1 MLHFSAILRDV
12 SFTGVCMPRKYVS
25 MGGWCGP
32 ALILGKLGLRTEA
45 YPFDFSRCTL
55 DGVLHFIR
63 DGFAHGFYPPG
74 PPPYRPECV
83 GIWVLYRGQ
92 HTAFAHFD
100 LNDPA
105 IQAQFSRKM
114 QRWDALIDTPATPV
128 TFFRTISARDPMEEI
143 RLIPEVEAALVARNP
158 ALDFRIVMIAHD
170 QGLVARSVELAPLSP
185 RVSLWALAYTCDAT
199 FTLFDRSQR
208 AYADIVLHSVQEEN
222 WPLDP
227 ARTPMP
233 VGLRDTEADYERRVL
248 HRSDGDQISFDSLR
262 VDAFPWRGH
271 DNIALIDGVASV
283 GGTCVG
289 IGSTRCV
296 DGRCAFCGNT
306 DYHKAGRPFRT
317 DRPFAAEEDQLILVH
332 LYRILA
338 GGDKIE
344 VVEDLAHQMQRGA
357 FEVICRIQ
365 YLTNSSVK
373 IMDYAWEHEGE

>member
-1 MLHFSAILRDV
+1 MLRSSSLLRDV
-12 SFTGVCMPRKYVS
+12 SFAGMQMPRKYVS

-55 DGVLHFIR
+55 DGILHFIR
-63 DGFAHGFYPPG
+63 EGFAHGFYPPG
-74 PPPYRPECV
+74 LPPYRPECV

-100 LNDPA
+100 LNDPK
-105 IQAQFSRKM
+105 IQAQFTRKM
-114 QRWDALIDTPATPV
+114 KRWDKLIDAPEMPV

-158 ALDFRIVMIAHD
+158 TLDFRIVVVAHD
-170 QGLVARSVELAPLSP
+170 QGLVARSVELTPLSP
-185 RVSLWALAYTCDAT
+185 RVSLWSLAYTRDAS
-199 FTLFDRSQR
+199 FTLFDRSQQ
-208 AYADIVLHSVQEEN
+208 AYADIVLHSLEEEN

-227 ARTPMP
+227 ARMPTP

-248 HRSDGDQISFDSLR
+248 YRAGGADVSFDSLR
-262 VDAFPWRGH
+262 ADAFPWRSH

-289 IGSTRCV
+289 VGSTRCT
-296 DGRCAFCGNT
+296 DGRCAFCGST

-317 DRPFAAEEDQLILVH
+317 DRPFTAEEDQLILVH
-332 LYRILA
+332 LYRILT

-344 VVEDLAHQMQRGA
+344 AVEELAHKMNRGA

-365 YLTNSSVK
+365 FLTNSSVK